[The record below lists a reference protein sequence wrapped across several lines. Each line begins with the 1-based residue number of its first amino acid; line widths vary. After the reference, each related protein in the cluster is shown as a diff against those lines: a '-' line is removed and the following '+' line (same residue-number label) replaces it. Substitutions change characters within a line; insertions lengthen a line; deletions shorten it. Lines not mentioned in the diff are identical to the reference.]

1 MLSVINK
8 YSDVKR
14 CTLLNYQVQY
24 LLGKSLLQGYQGLEC
39 IKPVRAEFTIC

>member
-24 LLGKSLLQGYQGLEC
+24 LLRKSLLQGYQQRIGMYNTC
-39 IKPVRAEFTIC
+39 